1 MSGSNGFPVDGP
13 STYRLRYSGN
23 TRNRIHFNLVLPDYE
38 RYPAKATQLPGVPLI
53 PFAVAANFVSPE
65 RWQLMLPD
73 RKPPTMPEIAVDE
86 NCHPC
91 IREDEIRTAGES
103 AIMLS
108 EFEPRG
114 L

>member
-53 PFAVAANFVSPE
+53 PFAVAADLVSPE
-65 RWQLMLPD
+65 GGQLVAPD
-73 RKPPTMPEIAVDE
+73 WKSPAMPEIAVDE
-86 NCHPC
+86 DGNPC
-91 IREDEIRTAGES
+91 PREDEIRTPREG

-108 EFEPRG
+108 EFEPGG